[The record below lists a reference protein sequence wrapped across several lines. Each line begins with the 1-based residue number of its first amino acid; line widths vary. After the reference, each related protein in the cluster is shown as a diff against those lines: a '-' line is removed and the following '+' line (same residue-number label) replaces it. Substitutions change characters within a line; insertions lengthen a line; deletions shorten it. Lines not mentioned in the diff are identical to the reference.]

1 MSGRRTPGQRVGLT
15 REAVLL
21 AALALADR
29 EGLKA
34 LSMRRLGAELD
45 VEAMTIYHHVP
56 NKDALL
62 DGLVELLVAP
72 IAPPAFESASWHDG
86 LRGYAQELRT
96 TLLAHPNVVPL
107 VASRPAV
114 TAQNLHV
121 MEAALESMRAAG
133 LRPVDALDVL
143 YAVTGF
149 VVGHVVT
156 APAPADDPVDHLAA
170 LDPAVFPLLAE
181 AVSATAP
188 RGADARFEFALDALL
203 SGLRPNALD

>member
-1 MSGRRTPGQRVGLT
+1 MSARRTPGQRVGLT

-21 AALALADR
+21 AALAVADQD
-29 EGLKA
+29 GLKA
-34 LSMRRLGAELD
+34 LSMRRLGAELG

-72 IAPPAFESASWHDG
+72 IAPPAFESSSWQDG
-86 LRGYAQELRT
+86 LREYARELRT

-114 TAQNLHV
+114 TAQTLQV
-121 MEAALESMRAAG
+121 MESALESLRAAG
-133 LRPVDALDVL
+133 LRPADALDVL

-170 LDPAVFPLLAE
+170 LDPAVFPQLAE
-181 AVSATAP
+181 AVRTATP
-188 RGADARFEFALDALL
+188 RDAGARFEFALDALL
-203 SGLRPNALD
+203 SGLRPDALD